1 VIDTLA
7 KAATMKLRLPLLA
20 LPFGMLTVI
29 NCGARTPMDS
39 LAGQGSEDTGGSSG
53 SGGYWV
59 ATGGNHGG
67 GGINFNTGGSI
78 VGSGGYVDGGGG
90 RYGGGGSVV
99 IGGRGGSN
107 MGGTT
112 FNTGG
117 AVATGGRIGGAGGSI
132 VRDGGP
138 EVRPDSGVDVR
149 DSGRDIFA
157 TGGTAGAVGTGGAL
171 GSGGNIGSDASVCP
185 GLEYNEELI
194 DDLNDGDRFIPSI
207 NGRVGAWT
215 GSHDNSPDGKM
226 SPDPNGS
233 FAPTSSGDPCR
244 KYAMYV
250 SGGGYVLWGADFWF
264 GLGSP
269 YDASKYTGISFW
281 AKIDAGTSS
290 VVRVNF
296 PDKDTQPD
304 GNLCS
309 TASNAGADA
318 CYDHYGYRIT
328 LSSTWTKYTIM
339 FSQLATQNWGRGGS
353 GFDPASLYQVLF
365 QIPTGATFGIWVDD
379 PAFTSPPYSI
389 IFN

>member
-1 VIDTLA
+1 
-7 KAATMKLRLPLLA
+7 
-20 LPFGMLTVI
+20 MLTVI
-29 NCGARTPMDS
+29 NCSARTPMDS
-39 LAGQGSEDTGGSSG
+39 LTGKGSEDTGGTSGG
-53 SGGYWV
+53 SGGTRSS
-59 ATGGNHGG
+59 TGGYGA
-67 GGINFNTGGSI
+67 GGINDNTGGSML
-78 VGSGGYVDGGGG
+78 GGGGYFDGGGG
-90 RYGGGGSVV
+90 GQFGGGGSIV
-99 IGGRGGSN
+99 IGGRGGSTVVGGRGGSTVVGGRGGSN
-107 MGGTT
+107 FGGTP

-117 AVATGGRIGGAGGSI
+117 AATGGRVGGAGGSS

-149 DSGRDIFA
+149 DAGRGGAAGAIA
-157 TGGTAGAVGTGGAL
+157 TGGSVRGGAI
-171 GSGGNIGSDASVCP
+171 GSGGATGSDAGICP
-185 GLEYNEELI
+185 GLESNEELI
-194 DDLNDGDRFIPSI
+194 DDLNDGDRFIPTV

-215 GSHDNSPDGKM
+215 GSHDNSPTATM

-233 FAPTSSGDPCR
+233 FAPTYTGDACR

-250 SGGGYVLWGADFWF
+250 SGSGCVLWGADFWF

-269 YDASKYTGISFW
+269 YDASKYMGISFW

-309 TASNAGADA
+309 TASNAGANA

-339 FSQLATQNWGRGGS
+339 FNQLATQNWGRGGT

-365 QIPTGATFGIWVDD
+365 QIPTGATFGVWIDD
-379 PAFTSPPYSI
+379 PAF
-389 IFN
+389 IFTHLTF